1 MEWNEWE
8 ALYEEIL
15 KDFGYEKKKD
25 EEAARIA
32 ANIARS
38 NVTLEELRRLI
49 EGNVVSICGAG
60 RNLDEE
66 IEKIEGIIMAADEA
80 TSFLLLR
87 NIIPHIVTTDLDG
100 NVEDILKVNESGCIV
115 AIHAHGD
122 NIEALKEWLPLFRG
136 KILITCQSK
145 PFDTIYN
152 FGGFTDGDRAY
163 CMAKHFKAEKI
174 KLIGFDFEKPREKE
188 GKDMEV
194 KRKKLRWAKRIISEF

>member
-8 ALYEEIL
+8 PLYEEIL

-49 EGNVVSICGAG
+49 EGKVVSICGAG
-60 RNLDEE
+60 GNFDEE

-80 TSFLLLR
+80 TSFLLAH

-100 NVEDILKVNESGCIV
+100 NVEDILKANESGCIV
-115 AIHAHGD
+115 AIHVHGD
-122 NIEALKEWLPLFRG
+122 NIGALKKWLPLFRG
-136 KILITCQSK
+136 KILLTCQSK
-145 PFDTIYN
+145 PFDAIYN

-163 CMAKHFKAEKI
+163 CMAKHFKAGKI
-174 KLIGFDFEKPREKE
+174 KLIGFDFERPREKE

-194 KRKKLRWAKRIISEF
+194 KKKKLKWAKRIISGF